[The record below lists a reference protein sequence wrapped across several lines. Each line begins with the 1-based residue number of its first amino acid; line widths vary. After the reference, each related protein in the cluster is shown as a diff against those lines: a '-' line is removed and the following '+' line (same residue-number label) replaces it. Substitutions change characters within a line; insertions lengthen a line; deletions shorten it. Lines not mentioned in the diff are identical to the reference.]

1 MIFRL
6 TFIVQIL
13 IVFCVCSCGNTSSSD
28 IAPGQIKGSQ
38 SVSSEQQ
45 IDSLELF
52 FQSKGVLRFNP
63 TDINLKKD
71 FEILNEDNTVYATLN
86 LSLDKIIIQGKHF
99 SLNEFANDNSLRS
112 QYQFFPKEFFP
123 DQSII
128 QFEYASLT
136 NDVAEIFINKEQDKK
151 KKIKL
156 SAGIFKA
163 ELWKEHLVGCMID
176 FNVKIN
182 HIRAE
187 MLDNSKSLGYE
198 NSGEDYIFVISEI
211 VGDWVKIECAE
222 ICDYPCSSG
231 KKYDGWIKW
240 KDGNKLLIR
249 LLYSC

>member
-13 IVFCVCSCGNTSSSD
+13 VFFSVCSCGNTKSSD
-28 IAPGQIKGSQ
+28 NAPKQIKGSQ
-38 SVSSEQQ
+38 PVLSEQQ

-86 LSLDKIIIQGKHF
+86 LSLDKIIIEGKHF
-99 SLNEFANDNSLRS
+99 SLNEFAKDNSFRS

-136 NDVAEIFINKEQDKK
+136 NDVAEIFISKEQGKK
-151 KKIKL
+151 K
-156 SAGIFKA
+156 
-163 ELWKEHLVGCMID
+163 
-176 FNVKIN
+176 
-182 HIRAE
+182 
-187 MLDNSKSLGYE
+187 E
-198 NSGEDYIFVISEI
+198 N
-211 VGDWVKIECAE
+211 
-222 ICDYPCSSG
+222 
-231 KKYDGWIKW
+231 
-240 KDGNKLLIR
+240 
-249 LLYSC
+249 